1 MARKQNETTTKFK
14 VDISELKA
22 AMQEAKRQITLVNS
36 EFKATS
42 SGMDDWKS
50 STDGVSA
57 KIRSL
62 NKVLEQQENI
72 LKAEQEQLILTE
84 QEYGSNSTA
93 AENLRIKINN
103 QQATVNRTKKEIAD
117 YENQLE
123 TLRTAEENAGDS
135 AQAAGK
141 GLQDSGKE
149 AKSAGEKAE
158 GSAEGFTVLKGT
170 LSELAADVIRNLIE
184 EFKELMTETESAYN
198 KFQAQTGASTEEM
211 KAFKAE
217 MDDLYNNA
225 YGESL
230 EDIGDK
236 MAYVKQTTGEVDPS
250 NIRDLTENAIAL
262 EDTFGSDFNETIR
275 GVSNLMKHFGLD
287 AQTAFDLFA
296 KGSQNGL
303 DYTSELGDNVAEYGG
318 NFKQAGYSAQEYF
331 QLLENGTKGGAYNL
345 DKVNDSINEIKNRLG
360 DGTIGDNLDLFSD
373 KTKYAFKSWSEG
385 KGTMK
390 DVINSIVGDITK
402 CTDEQEALNMAAT
415 AFGTMGEDANLEVVK
430 SLTTLGT
437 SYNDVKGTMED
448 LKEIRYDDVGTRF
461 KELGRTLKTEMLIPM
476 AEKAIPYFEK
486 FGDYAIK
493 NTDDVI
499 RILKILGITLG
510 TVFVINKVAT
520 FANSVKSLATT
531 FGLLKVATDAETT
544 SQLALNTAFLAS
556 PTTWL
561 VAGVAALA
569 GGIALLI
576 KKDKEAMEAEYGLSD
591 AQKERIDHIDE
602 EYEAYEQMIE
612 TREKT
617 MAGIDSEYSRLQSL
631 KDELNT
637 LIDTNG
643 QVKAGYE
650 DRANFIVNELSEALG
665 IEKEEVWD
673 IIEANGKLG
682 ESIDQLIEKKKA
694 EAVLDASEG
703 DYEEAIKGRQEA
715 LTDYMAAQDDYQ
727 KALHEVNMLEYEVAY
742 NKKNGYIQAWY
753 DSQDALKVAQ
763 EALDDESDSLAKA
776 EEKYIGYQN
785 TIKNYEGLSSAIISG
800 DADKISDA
808 MIRTQN
814 SFITAENGTKQSL
827 QNQLTNLK
835 QNYTDLKKAIEEN
848 TPGVTQ
854 EMVDQAKYMVDQAQ
868 IELDKYAAGAGEAG
882 SEGASAFADGM
893 ILQNEL
899 VSGTAANTANTAK
912 AQLDSVDTYSS
923 GTSLVDKLASGIQN
937 NGAASLAAAGT
948 AGAAK
953 DQIDG
958 TDTYSSGTSLVDKLS
973 AGIQDNS
980 GVANTAGETVAGSA
994 VEGLKSKNDDAKQA
1008 GIDFLLG
1015 FSNSINDGW
1024 SIAGQAAANLATNTL
1039 KKFREGL
1046 DEHSPSKKTY
1056 EAGDFF
1062 VAGFRNAIVDK
1073 TKNAVK
1079 AIKSLAADSIGA
1091 LNSELS
1097 NDINVPEISAT
1108 ANTLKKAG
1116 SCTGATTETGAE
1128 QRTIIQNFY
1137 QTNNS
1142 PKSLSRLEIYRNT
1155 KNLLGFAGGPQG

>member
-103 QQATVNRTKKEIAD
+103 QQATVNKTKKEID
-117 YENQLE
+117 EYKE
-123 TLRTAEENAGDS
+123 TLFELRKAQSEAEES
-135 AQAAGK
+135 AKKAGK
-141 GLQDSGKE
+141 GVQ
-149 AKSAGEKAE
+149 SAGESAKDAGE
-158 GSAEGFTVLKGT
+158 SAKNGSEGFTVLKGT
-170 LSELAADVIRNLIE
+170 LAELAADVIKDLIE
-184 EFKELMTETESAYN
+184 EFKELMTETDSAYN

-211 KAFKAE
+211 KAFKEE
-217 MDDLYNNA
+217 MNGLYNDA
-225 YGESL
+225 FGDSL

-250 NIRDLTENAIAL
+250 KIRELTENAMTL
-262 EDTFGSDFNETIR
+262 EDTFGSDFRETIR
-275 GVSNLMKHFGLD
+275 GVNNLMVHFGID
-287 AQTAFDLFA
+287 AKTAFDLMA

-303 DYTSELGDNVAEYGG
+303 DYTSELGENLSEYAG
-318 NFKQAGYSAQEYF
+318 NFALAGYSATQYF
-331 QLLENGTKGGAYNL
+331 QLLENGAKGGAYNL
-345 DKVNDSINEIKNRLG
+345 DKVNDSINEIKTRLG
-360 DGTIGDNLDLFSD
+360 DDTIRDNLDLYSD
-373 KTKYAFKSWSEG
+373 KTKTLFKNWDEG
-385 KGTMK
+385 KGTLK
-390 DVINSIVGDITK
+390 DVIDSIVDDISN
-402 CTDEQEALNMAAT
+402 CTNEQQALTMAAT
-415 AFGTMGEDANLEVVK
+415 AFGTMGEDANLDVVK
-430 SLTTLGT
+430 SLTALGE
-437 SYNDVKGTMED
+437 SYDDVSGSMEE

-486 FGDYAIK
+486 FADYAI
-493 NTDDVI
+493 NNIDDVI
-499 RILKILGITLG
+499 RILKILGATLAG
-510 TVFVINKVAT
+510 VFVVNKIT
-520 FANSVKSLATT
+520 SFINSVKGLATAV
-531 FGLLKVATDAETT
+531 GLLKVATDAETAST
-544 SQLALNTAFLAS
+544 LVLNTAMLAS
-556 PTTWL
+556 PITWL
-561 VAGVAALA
+561 VAGVAALV
-569 GGIALLI
+569 GGIALLV

-591 AQKERIDHIDE
+591 AQKERIDHINE

-643 QVKAGYE
+643 QVKEGYE

-673 IIEANGKLG
+673 IIEANGELG

-694 EAVLDASEG
+694 EAVLDASKG
-703 DYEEAIKGRQEA
+703 DYEEALQNQQEA
-715 LTDYMAAQDDYQ
+715 LQDYMAAQDDYQ
-727 KALHEVNMLEYEVAY
+727 KALHEVNRLEYEVAY

-763 EALDDESDSLAKA
+763 EALDDETDSLAKA
-776 EEKYIGYQN
+776 EEKYVGYQN
-785 TIKNYEGLSSAIISG
+785 TIKNYEGLSSAIISE

-808 MIRTQN
+808 MIKTQN

-893 ILQNEL
+893 LLKNEL
-899 VSGTAANTANTAK
+899 VSGTAETTANTAK
-912 AQLDSVDTYSS
+912 AQLDNVDTYSS

-973 AGIQDNS
+973 SGIQDNS

-1079 AIKSLAADSIGA
+1079 AIKSLAADSLGA

-1155 KNLLGFAGGPQG
+1155 KNLLGFAGGPQ

>member
-57 KIRSL
+57 KINSL
-62 NKVLEQQENI
+62 NKVLEQQETI
-72 LKAEQEQLILTE
+72 LKAEKEQLALTE
-84 QEYGSNSTA
+84 KEYGENSVA

-882 SEGASAFADGM
+882 SEGASAFA
-893 ILQNEL
+893 
-899 VSGTAANTANTAK
+899 
-912 AQLDSVDTYSS
+912 
-923 GTSLVDKLASGIQN
+923 
-937 NGAASLAAAGT
+937 
-948 AGAAK
+948 
-953 DQIDG
+953 
-958 TDTYSSGTSLVDKLS
+958 

-1155 KNLLGFAGGPQG
+1155 KNLLGFAGGPQ

>member
-42 SGMDDWKS
+42 SGMDDWKN

-57 KIRSL
+57 KITSL
-62 NKVLEQQENI
+62 NKVLEQQETI
-72 LKAEQEQLILTE
+72 LKAEKEQLALTE
-84 QEYGSNSTA
+84 KEYGENSAA

-135 AQAAGK
+135 AQAAGE

-250 NIRDLTENAIAL
+250 KIRELTENAIAL

-1155 KNLLGFAGGPQG
+1155 KNLLGFAGGPQ

>member
-36 EFKATS
+36 EFKAIS

-84 QEYGSNSTA
+84 QEYGSNSAA

-230 EDIGDK
+230 EDIGNK

-250 NIRDLTENAIAL
+250 KIRELTENAIAL

-318 NFKQAGYSAQEYF
+318 NFEQAGYSAQEYF

-360 DGTIGDNLDLFSD
+360 DGTIGDNLDLFSN

-561 VAGVAALA
+561 VAGIAAVA
-569 GGIALLI
+569 GGLAYLAV
-576 KKDKEAMEAEYGLSD
+576 KEKEAIEAEYGLTEAQQANID
-591 AQKERIDHIDE
+591 AINER
-602 EYEAYEQMIE
+602 YEAYKRIE
-612 TREKT
+612 DARNESVS
-617 MAGIDSEYSRLQSL
+617 GIVSEYNHLEEL
-631 KDELNT
+631 KDELNG
-637 LIDTNG
+637 LIDVNG
-643 QVKAGYE
+643 KVKEGYE
-650 DRANFIVNELSEALG
+650 DRANFIINELSEALG
-665 IEKEEVWD
+665 VEQEDLWNEI
-673 IIEANGKLG
+673 ATYGKLG
-682 ESIDQLIEKKKA
+682 ETIDEVMEKKKA
-694 EAVLDASEG
+694 EAILSANEEAYTEAITNKVEALKEWKKNLSTYDEVKQK
-703 DYEEAIKGRQEA
+703 YEESNEAIAEHERLLAGG
-715 LTDYMAAQDDYQ
+715 DIDGAAEYYNQHKKVILANDELKESFKKS
-727 KALHEVNMLEYEVAY
+727 KAAV
-742 NKKNGYIQAWY
+742 
-753 DSQDALKVAQ
+753 
-763 EALDDESDSLAKA
+763 DESESN
-776 EEKYIGYQN
+776 YINYCN
-785 TIKNYEGLSSAIISG
+785 EVVNYENLKEATISG
-800 DADKISDA
+800 NADKISDA
-808 MIRTQN
+808 MLKTQY
-814 SFITAENGTKQSL
+814 SFITAENGTEQSL
-827 QNQLTNLK
+827 KNQLFNLE
-835 QNYTDLKKAIEEN
+835 QNYTDMKDAIEN
-848 TPGVTQ
+848 NSPGVTQ
-854 EMVDQAKYMVDQAQ
+854 EMVDQAQYMVEQAQ
-868 IELDKYAAGAGEAG
+868 LELDKYADGASEAG
-882 SEGASAFADGM
+882 GVGATAFANGM
-893 ILQNEL
+893 LMKNDL
-899 VSGTAANTANTAK
+899 VSDAAAGTADTAK
-912 AQLDSVDTYSS
+912 SQLDGADTYSS
-923 GTSLVDKLASGIQN
+923 GTSIVDKLASGIQ
-937 NGAASLAAAGT
+937 
-948 AGAAK
+948 
-953 DQIDG
+953 
-958 TDTYSSGTSLVDKLS
+958 
-973 AGIQDNS
+973 DNS
-980 GVANTAGETVAGSA
+980 AVANTAGQTVAGNAIDGISSRNGDAEKAGEDFSNGFANGIVGGITAAGDAA
-994 VEGLKSKNDDAKQA
+994 VKLAQETMKKFKSK
-1008 GIDFLLG
+1008 
-1015 FSNSINDGW
+1015 
-1024 SIAGQAAANLATNTL
+1024 
-1039 KKFREGL
+1039 EGL
-1046 DEHSPSKKTY
+1046 DEHSPSKKSY
-1056 EAGDFF
+1056 DDGDLF

-1079 AIKSLAADSIGA
+1079 AIKNLAADSLKA

-1116 SCTGATTETGAE
+1116 SCTGATTETGTE

-1155 KNLLGFAGGPQG
+1155 KNLLGFAGGPQ

>member
-84 QEYGSNSTA
+84 KEYGSNSTA

-103 QQATVNRTKKEIAD
+103 QQATVNKTKKEID
-117 YENQLE
+117 EYKE
-123 TLRTAEENAGDS
+123 TLFELRKAQSEAEES
-135 AQAAGK
+135 AKKAGK
-141 GLQDSGKE
+141 GVQ
-149 AKSAGEKAE
+149 SAGESAKDAGE
-158 GSAEGFTVLKGT
+158 SAKNGSEGFTVLKGT
-170 LSELAADVIRNLIE
+170 LAELAADVIKDLIE
-184 EFKELMTETESAYN
+184 EFKELMTETDSAYN

-211 KAFKAE
+211 KAFKEE
-217 MDDLYNNA
+217 MNGLYNDA
-225 YGESL
+225 FGDSL

-250 NIRDLTENAIAL
+250 KIRELTENAMTL
-262 EDTFGSDFNETIR
+262 EDTFGSDFRETIR
-275 GVSNLMKHFGLD
+275 GVNNLMVHFGID
-287 AQTAFDLFA
+287 AKTAFDLMA

-303 DYTSELGDNVAEYGG
+303 DYTSELGENLSEYAV
-318 NFKQAGYSAQEYF
+318 NFALAGYSATQYF
-331 QLLENGTKGGAYNL
+331 QLLENGAKGGAYNL
-345 DKVNDSINEIKNRLG
+345 DKVNDSINEIKSRLG
-360 DGTIGDNLDLFSD
+360 DDTIRENLDLYSD
-373 KTKYAFKSWSEG
+373 KTKTLFKNWDEG
-385 KGTMK
+385 KGTLK
-390 DVINSIVGDITK
+390 DVIDSIVDDISN
-402 CTDEQEALNMAAT
+402 CTNEQQALTMAAT
-415 AFGTMGEDANLEVVK
+415 AFGTMGEDANLDVVK
-430 SLTTLGT
+430 SLTALGE
-437 SYNDVKGTMED
+437 SYDDVSGSMEE

-486 FGDYAIK
+486 FADYAI
-493 NTDDVI
+493 NNIDDVI
-499 RILKILGITLG
+499 RILKILGATLAG
-510 TVFVINKVAT
+510 VFVVNKIT
-520 FANSVKSLATT
+520 SFINSVKGLATAV
-531 FGLLKVATDAETT
+531 GLLKVATDAETAST
-544 SQLALNTAFLAS
+544 LVLNTAMLAS
-556 PTTWL
+556 PITWL

-569 GGIALLI
+569 GGIALLV

-591 AQKERIDHIDE
+591 AQKERIDHINE

-673 IIEANGKLG
+673 IIEANGELG

-694 EAVLDASEG
+694 EAVLDASES
-703 DYEEAIKGRQEA
+703 DYQEAIKGRQEA
-715 LTDYMAAQDDYQ
+715 LTDYISAQEDYQ

-763 EALDDESDSLAKA
+763 EALDDETDSLAKA
-776 EEKYIGYQN
+776 EEKYVGYQN

-808 MIRTQN
+808 MIKTQN

-868 IELDKYAAGAGEAG
+868 VELDKYAAGAGEAG

-1062 VAGFRNAIVDK
+1062 VAGFRNAIADK

-1079 AIKSLAADSIGA
+1079 AIKSLAADSLGA

-1116 SCTGATTETGAE
+1116 SCTGATAETGAE

-1155 KNLLGFAGGPQG
+1155 KNLLGFAGGPQ

>member
-84 QEYGSNSTA
+84 KEYGSNSAA

-103 QQATVNRTKKEIAD
+103 QQATVNKTKKEID
-117 YENQLE
+117 EYKE
-123 TLRTAEENAGDS
+123 TLFELRKAQSEAEES
-135 AQAAGK
+135 AKKAGK
-141 GLQDSGKE
+141 GVQ
-149 AKSAGEKAE
+149 SAGESAKDAGE
-158 GSAEGFTVLKGT
+158 SAKNGSEGFTVLKGT
-170 LSELAADVIRNLIE
+170 LAELAADVIKDLIE
-184 EFKELMTETESAYN
+184 EFKELMTETDSAYN

-211 KAFKAE
+211 KAFKEE
-217 MDDLYNNA
+217 MNGLYNDA
-225 YGESL
+225 FGDSL

-250 NIRDLTENAIAL
+250 KIRELTENAMTL
-262 EDTFGSDFNETIR
+262 EDTFGSDFKETIR
-275 GVSNLMKHFGLD
+275 GVNNLMVHFGID
-287 AQTAFDLFA
+287 SKTAFDLMA

-303 DYTSELGDNVAEYGG
+303 DYTSELGENLSEYAG
-318 NFKQAGYSAQEYF
+318 NFALAGYSATQYF
-331 QLLENGTKGGAYNL
+331 QLLENGAKGGAYNL
-345 DKVNDSINEIKNRLG
+345 DKVNDSINEIKTRLG
-360 DGTIGDNLDLFSD
+360 DDTIRDNLDLYSD
-373 KTKYAFKSWSEG
+373 KTKTLFKNWDEG
-385 KGTMK
+385 KGTLK
-390 DVINSIVGDITK
+390 DVIDSIVDDISN
-402 CTDEQEALNMAAT
+402 CTNEQQALTMAAT

-430 SLTTLGT
+430 SLTALGE
-437 SYNDVKGTMED
+437 SYDDVSGSMEE

-486 FGDYAIK
+486 FADYAI
-493 NTDDVI
+493 NNIDDVI
-499 RILKILGITLG
+499 RILKILGATLAG
-510 TVFVINKVAT
+510 VFVINKIT
-520 FANSVKSLATT
+520 SFINSVKGLATAV
-531 FGLLKVATDAETT
+531 GLLKVATDAETAST
-544 SQLALNTAFLAS
+544 LVLNTAMLAS
-556 PTTWL
+556 PITWL

-569 GGIALLI
+569 GGIALLV

-591 AQKERIDHIDE
+591 AQKERIDHINE

-673 IIEANGKLG
+673 IIEANGELG

-694 EAVLDASEG
+694 EAVLDASES
-703 DYEEAIKGRQEA
+703 DYQEAIKGRQEA
-715 LTDYMAAQDDYQ
+715 LTDYISAQEDYQ

-763 EALDDESDSLAKA
+763 EALDDETDSLAKA
-776 EEKYIGYQN
+776 EEKYVGYQN

-808 MIRTQN
+808 MIKTQN

-1079 AIKSLAADSIGA
+1079 AIKSLAADSLGA

-1116 SCTGATTETGAE
+1116 SCTGATTETGTE

-1155 KNLLGFAGGPQG
+1155 KNLLGFAGGPQ

>member
-923 GTSLVDKLASGIQN
+923 GTSLVDKL
-937 NGAASLAAAGT
+937 
-948 AGAAK
+948 
-953 DQIDG
+953 
-958 TDTYSSGTSLVDKLS
+958 S

-1155 KNLLGFAGGPQG
+1155 KNLLGFAGGPQ

>member
-1 MARKQNETTTKFK
+1 MEGMQNETSRK
-14 VDISELKA
+14 
-22 AMQEAKRQITLVNS
+22 
-36 EFKATS
+36 
-42 SGMDDWKS
+42 
-50 STDGVSA
+50 
-57 KIRSL
+57 
-62 NKVLEQQENI
+62 
-72 LKAEQEQLILTE
+72 
-84 QEYGSNSTA
+84 
-93 AENLRIKINN
+93 
-103 QQATVNRTKKEIAD
+103 
-117 YENQLE
+117 
-123 TLRTAEENAGDS
+123 
-135 AQAAGK
+135 
-141 GLQDSGKE
+141 
-149 AKSAGEKAE
+149 
-158 GSAEGFTVLKGT
+158 
-170 LSELAADVIRNLIE
+170 
-184 EFKELMTETESAYN
+184 
-198 KFQAQTGASTEEM
+198 
-211 KAFKAE
+211 
-217 MDDLYNNA
+217 
-225 YGESL
+225 
-230 EDIGDK
+230 
-236 MAYVKQTTGEVDPS
+236 
-250 NIRDLTENAIAL
+250 
-262 EDTFGSDFNETIR
+262 
-275 GVSNLMKHFGLD
+275 
-287 AQTAFDLFA
+287 
-296 KGSQNGL
+296 
-303 DYTSELGDNVAEYGG
+303 
-318 NFKQAGYSAQEYF
+318 
-331 QLLENGTKGGAYNL
+331 YNL
-345 DKVNDSINEIKNRLG
+345 DKVNDSINEIKTRLG
-360 DGTIGDNLDLFSD
+360 DDTIRDNLDLYSD
-373 KTKYAFKSWSEG
+373 KTKTLFKNWDEG
-385 KGTMK
+385 KGTLK
-390 DVINSIVGDITK
+390 DVIDSIVDDISN
-402 CTDEQEALNMAAT
+402 CTNEQQALTMAAT

-430 SLTTLGT
+430 SLTALGE
-437 SYNDVKGTMED
+437 SYDDVSGSMEE

-486 FGDYAIK
+486 FADYAI
-493 NTDDVI
+493 NNIDDVI
-499 RILKILGITLG
+499 RILKILGATLAG
-510 TVFVINKVAT
+510 VFVVNKIT
-520 FANSVKSLATT
+520 SFINSVKGLATAV
-531 FGLLKVATDAETT
+531 GLLKVATDAETAST
-544 SQLALNTAFLAS
+544 LVLNTAMLAS
-556 PTTWL
+556 PITWL
-561 VAGVAALA
+561 VAGVAALV
-569 GGIALLI
+569 GGIALLV

-591 AQKERIDHIDE
+591 AQKERIDHINE

-673 IIEANGKLG
+673 IIEANGELG

-694 EAVLDASEG
+694 EAVLDASKG

-854 EMVDQAKYMVDQAQ
+854 EMVDQAQYMVDQAQ

-1039 KKFREGL
+1039 KRFREGL

-1079 AIKSLAADSIGA
+1079 AIKSLAADSLGA

-1155 KNLLGFAGGPQG
+1155 KNLLGFAGGPQ

>member
-57 KIRSL
+57 KINSL
-62 NKVLEQQENI
+62 NKVLEQQETI
-72 LKAEQEQLILTE
+72 LKAEKEQLALTE
-84 QEYGSNSTA
+84 KEYGENSVA

-994 VEGLKSKNDDAKQA
+994 VEGLKSRNDDAKQA

-1079 AIKSLAADSIGA
+1079 AIKSLAADSLGA

-1155 KNLLGFAGGPQG
+1155 KNLLGFAGGPQ

>member
-57 KIRSL
+57 KINSL
-62 NKVLEQQENI
+62 NKVLEQQETI
-72 LKAEQEQLILTE
+72 LKAEKEQLALTE
-84 QEYGSNSTA
+84 KEYGENSVA

-135 AQAAGK
+135 AQAAGE

-250 NIRDLTENAIAL
+250 KIRELTENAIAL

-499 RILKILGITLG
+499 RVLKILGITLG

-591 AQKERIDHIDE
+591 AQKERIDHINE

-673 IIEANGKLG
+673 IIEANGELG

-835 QNYTDLKKAIEEN
+835 QNYTDLKKAIEES

-912 AQLDSVDTYSS
+912 AQLDIVDTYSS

-994 VEGLKSKNDDAKQA
+994 VEGLKSRNDDAKQA

-1039 KKFREGL
+1039 KRFREGL

-1079 AIKSLAADSIGA
+1079 AIKSLAADSLGA

-1116 SCTGATTETGAE
+1116 SCTGATTETGTE

-1155 KNLLGFAGGPQG
+1155 KNLLGFAGGPQ

>member
-50 STDGVSA
+50 STDGVCA

-994 VEGLKSKNDDAKQA
+994 VEGLKSKNDDAKQV

-1155 KNLLGFAGGPQG
+1155 KNLLGFAGGPQ

>member
-50 STDGVSA
+50 SMDGVSA

-1155 KNLLGFAGGPQG
+1155 KNLLGFAGGPQ

>member
-694 EAVLDASEG
+694 EAVLDASKG

-1155 KNLLGFAGGPQG
+1155 KNLLGFAGGPQ

>member
-57 KIRSL
+57 KINSL
-62 NKVLEQQENI
+62 NKVLEQQETI
-72 LKAEQEQLILTE
+72 LKAEKEQLALTE
-84 QEYGSNSTA
+84 KEYGENSVA

-727 KALHEVNMLEYEVAY
+727 KALHDVNMLEYEVAY

-814 SFITAENGTKQSL
+814 SFITAESGTKQSL

-1155 KNLLGFAGGPQG
+1155 KNLLGFAGGPQ

>member
-42 SGMDDWKS
+42 SGMNDWKS

-84 QEYGSNSTA
+84 QEYGSNSAA

-103 QQATVNRTKKEIAD
+103 QQATVNKTKKEID
-117 YENQLE
+117 EYKE
-123 TLRTAEENAGDS
+123 TLFELRKAQSEAEES
-135 AQAAGK
+135 AKKAGK
-141 GLQDSGKE
+141 GVQ
-149 AKSAGEKAE
+149 SAGEGAKDAGE
-158 GSAEGFTVLKGT
+158 SAKNGSEGFTVLKGT
-170 LSELAADVIRNLIE
+170 LAELAADVIKDLIE
-184 EFKELMTETESAYN
+184 EFKELMTETDSAYN

-808 MIRTQN
+808 MIMTQN

-994 VEGLKSKNDDAKQA
+994 VEGLKSRNDDAKQA

-1079 AIKSLAADSIGA
+1079 AIKSLAADSLGA

-1155 KNLLGFAGGPQG
+1155 KNLLGFAGGPQ

>member
-937 NGAASLAAAGT
+937 NGAASLAAAST

-1079 AIKSLAADSIGA
+1079 AIKSLAADSLGA

-1155 KNLLGFAGGPQG
+1155 KNLLGFAGGPK

>member
-650 DRANFIVNELSEALG
+650 DRANFIVNELSETLG

-1155 KNLLGFAGGPQG
+1155 KNLLGFAGGPQ

>member
-1 MARKQNETTTKFK
+1 
-14 VDISELKA
+14 
-22 AMQEAKRQITLVNS
+22 
-36 EFKATS
+36 
-42 SGMDDWKS
+42 
-50 STDGVSA
+50 
-57 KIRSL
+57 
-62 NKVLEQQENI
+62 
-72 LKAEQEQLILTE
+72 
-84 QEYGSNSTA
+84 
-93 AENLRIKINN
+93 
-103 QQATVNRTKKEIAD
+103 
-117 YENQLE
+117 
-123 TLRTAEENAGDS
+123 
-135 AQAAGK
+135 
-141 GLQDSGKE
+141 
-149 AKSAGEKAE
+149 
-158 GSAEGFTVLKGT
+158 
-170 LSELAADVIRNLIE
+170 
-184 EFKELMTETESAYN
+184 
-198 KFQAQTGASTEEM
+198 
-211 KAFKAE
+211 
-217 MDDLYNNA
+217 
-225 YGESL
+225 
-230 EDIGDK
+230 
-236 MAYVKQTTGEVDPS
+236 
-250 NIRDLTENAIAL
+250 
-262 EDTFGSDFNETIR
+262 
-275 GVSNLMKHFGLD
+275 
-287 AQTAFDLFA
+287 
-296 KGSQNGL
+296 
-303 DYTSELGDNVAEYGG
+303 
-318 NFKQAGYSAQEYF
+318 
-331 QLLENGTKGGAYNL
+331 
-345 DKVNDSINEIKNRLG
+345 
-360 DGTIGDNLDLFSD
+360 
-373 KTKYAFKSWSEG
+373 
-385 KGTMK
+385 
-390 DVINSIVGDITK
+390 
-402 CTDEQEALNMAAT
+402 
-415 AFGTMGEDANLEVVK
+415 
-430 SLTTLGT
+430 
-437 SYNDVKGTMED
+437 
-448 LKEIRYDDVGTRF
+448 
-461 KELGRTLKTEMLIPM
+461 
-476 AEKAIPYFEK
+476 
-486 FGDYAIK
+486 
-493 NTDDVI
+493 
-499 RILKILGITLG
+499 
-510 TVFVINKVAT
+510 
-520 FANSVKSLATT
+520 
-531 FGLLKVATDAETT
+531 
-544 SQLALNTAFLAS
+544 
-556 PTTWL
+556 
-561 VAGVAALA
+561 
-569 GGIALLI
+569 
-576 KKDKEAMEAEYGLSD
+576 
-591 AQKERIDHIDE
+591 
-602 EYEAYEQMIE
+602 
-612 TREKT
+612 
-617 MAGIDSEYSRLQSL
+617 
-631 KDELNT
+631 
-637 LIDTNG
+637 
-643 QVKAGYE
+643 
-650 DRANFIVNELSEALG
+650 
-665 IEKEEVWD
+665 
-673 IIEANGKLG
+673 
-682 ESIDQLIEKKKA
+682 
-694 EAVLDASEG
+694 
-703 DYEEAIKGRQEA
+703 
-715 LTDYMAAQDDYQ
+715 
-727 KALHEVNMLEYEVAY
+727 MLEYEVAY

-973 AGIQDNS
+973 AGIQDNN

-1079 AIKSLAADSIGA
+1079 AIKNLAADSLKA

-1116 SCTGATTETGAE
+1116 SCTGATTETGTE

-1155 KNLLGFAGGPQG
+1155 KNLLGFAGGPQ

>member
-1 MARKQNETTTKFK
+1 M
-14 VDISELKA
+14 
-22 AMQEAKRQITLVNS
+22 
-36 EFKATS
+36 
-42 SGMDDWKS
+42 
-50 STDGVSA
+50 
-57 KIRSL
+57 
-62 NKVLEQQENI
+62 
-72 LKAEQEQLILTE
+72 
-84 QEYGSNSTA
+84 
-93 AENLRIKINN
+93 
-103 QQATVNRTKKEIAD
+103 
-117 YENQLE
+117 
-123 TLRTAEENAGDS
+123 
-135 AQAAGK
+135 
-141 GLQDSGKE
+141 
-149 AKSAGEKAE
+149 
-158 GSAEGFTVLKGT
+158 
-170 LSELAADVIRNLIE
+170 
-184 EFKELMTETESAYN
+184 
-198 KFQAQTGASTEEM
+198 
-211 KAFKAE
+211 
-217 MDDLYNNA
+217 
-225 YGESL
+225 
-230 EDIGDK
+230 
-236 MAYVKQTTGEVDPS
+236 
-250 NIRDLTENAIAL
+250 
-262 EDTFGSDFNETIR
+262 
-275 GVSNLMKHFGLD
+275 
-287 AQTAFDLFA
+287 
-296 KGSQNGL
+296 
-303 DYTSELGDNVAEYGG
+303 
-318 NFKQAGYSAQEYF
+318 
-331 QLLENGTKGGAYNL
+331 
-345 DKVNDSINEIKNRLG
+345 
-360 DGTIGDNLDLFSD
+360 
-373 KTKYAFKSWSEG
+373 
-385 KGTMK
+385 
-390 DVINSIVGDITK
+390 
-402 CTDEQEALNMAAT
+402 
-415 AFGTMGEDANLEVVK
+415 
-430 SLTTLGT
+430 
-437 SYNDVKGTMED
+437 
-448 LKEIRYDDVGTRF
+448 
-461 KELGRTLKTEMLIPM
+461 
-476 AEKAIPYFEK
+476 
-486 FGDYAIK
+486 
-493 NTDDVI
+493 
-499 RILKILGITLG
+499 
-510 TVFVINKVAT
+510 AT

-1155 KNLLGFAGGPQG
+1155 KNLLGFAGGPQ

>member
-57 KIRSL
+57 KITSL
-62 NKVLEQQENI
+62 NKVLEQQETI
-72 LKAEQEQLILTE
+72 LKAEKEQLALTE
-84 QEYGSNSTA
+84 KEYGENSAA

-135 AQAAGK
+135 AQAAGE

-250 NIRDLTENAIAL
+250 KIRELTENAIAL

-569 GGIALLI
+569 GGIALLV

-591 AQKERIDHIDE
+591 AQKERIDHINE

-673 IIEANGKLG
+673 IIEANGELG

-727 KALHEVNMLEYEVAY
+727 KALHEVDMLEYEVAY

-1155 KNLLGFAGGPQG
+1155 KNLLGFAGGPQ

>member
-57 KIRSL
+57 KINSL
-62 NKVLEQQENI
+62 NKVLEQQETI
-72 LKAEQEQLILTE
+72 LKAEKEQLALTE
-84 QEYGSNSTA
+84 KEYGENSVA

-1142 PKSLSRLEIYRNT
+1142 PESLSRLEIYRNT
-1155 KNLLGFAGGPQG
+1155 KNLLGFAGGPQ

>member
-1 MARKQNETTTKFK
+1 
-14 VDISELKA
+14 
-22 AMQEAKRQITLVNS
+22 
-36 EFKATS
+36 
-42 SGMDDWKS
+42 
-50 STDGVSA
+50 
-57 KIRSL
+57 
-62 NKVLEQQENI
+62 
-72 LKAEQEQLILTE
+72 
-84 QEYGSNSTA
+84 
-93 AENLRIKINN
+93 
-103 QQATVNRTKKEIAD
+103 
-117 YENQLE
+117 
-123 TLRTAEENAGDS
+123 
-135 AQAAGK
+135 
-141 GLQDSGKE
+141 
-149 AKSAGEKAE
+149 
-158 GSAEGFTVLKGT
+158 
-170 LSELAADVIRNLIE
+170 
-184 EFKELMTETESAYN
+184 
-198 KFQAQTGASTEEM
+198 
-211 KAFKAE
+211 
-217 MDDLYNNA
+217 
-225 YGESL
+225 
-230 EDIGDK
+230 
-236 MAYVKQTTGEVDPS
+236 
-250 NIRDLTENAIAL
+250 
-262 EDTFGSDFNETIR
+262 
-275 GVSNLMKHFGLD
+275 
-287 AQTAFDLFA
+287 
-296 KGSQNGL
+296 
-303 DYTSELGDNVAEYGG
+303 
-318 NFKQAGYSAQEYF
+318 
-331 QLLENGTKGGAYNL
+331 
-345 DKVNDSINEIKNRLG
+345 
-360 DGTIGDNLDLFSD
+360 
-373 KTKYAFKSWSEG
+373 
-385 KGTMK
+385 
-390 DVINSIVGDITK
+390 
-402 CTDEQEALNMAAT
+402 MAAT

-430 SLTTLGT
+430 SLTALGE
-437 SYNDVKGTMED
+437 SYDDVSGSMEE

-486 FGDYAIK
+486 FADYAI
-493 NTDDVI
+493 NNIDDVI
-499 RILKILGITLG
+499 RILKILGATLAG
-510 TVFVINKVAT
+510 VFVANKIT
-520 FANSVKSLATT
+520 SFINSVKGLATAV
-531 FGLLKVATDAETT
+531 GLLKVATDAETAST
-544 SQLALNTAFLAS
+544 LVLNTAMLAS
-556 PTTWL
+556 PITWL

-569 GGIALLI
+569 GGIALLV

-591 AQKERIDHIDE
+591 AQKERIDHINE

-673 IIEANGKLG
+673 IIEANGELG

-694 EAVLDASEG
+694 EAVLDASKG

-715 LTDYMAAQDDYQ
+715 LTDYISAQDDYQ
-727 KALHEVNMLEYEVAY
+727 KALDEVNRLEREVAY
-742 NKKNGYIQAWY
+742 NKEKGYIQAWY

-808 MIRTQN
+808 MIKTQN

-827 QNQLTNLK
+827 RNQLFNLK

-1039 KKFREGL
+1039 KRFREGL

-1079 AIKSLAADSIGA
+1079 AIKSLAADSLGA

-1155 KNLLGFAGGPQG
+1155 KNLLGFAGGPQ

>member
-57 KIRSL
+57 KINSL
-62 NKVLEQQENI
+62 NKVLEQQETI
-72 LKAEQEQLILTE
+72 LKAEKEQLALTE
-84 QEYGSNSTA
+84 KEYGENSVA

-1155 KNLLGFAGGPQG
+1155 KNLLGFAGGPQ

>member
-1 MARKQNETTTKFK
+1 
-14 VDISELKA
+14 
-22 AMQEAKRQITLVNS
+22 
-36 EFKATS
+36 
-42 SGMDDWKS
+42 
-50 STDGVSA
+50 
-57 KIRSL
+57 
-62 NKVLEQQENI
+62 
-72 LKAEQEQLILTE
+72 
-84 QEYGSNSTA
+84 
-93 AENLRIKINN
+93 
-103 QQATVNRTKKEIAD
+103 
-117 YENQLE
+117 
-123 TLRTAEENAGDS
+123 
-135 AQAAGK
+135 
-141 GLQDSGKE
+141 
-149 AKSAGEKAE
+149 
-158 GSAEGFTVLKGT
+158 
-170 LSELAADVIRNLIE
+170 
-184 EFKELMTETESAYN
+184 
-198 KFQAQTGASTEEM
+198 
-211 KAFKAE
+211 
-217 MDDLYNNA
+217 
-225 YGESL
+225 
-230 EDIGDK
+230 
-236 MAYVKQTTGEVDPS
+236 
-250 NIRDLTENAIAL
+250 
-262 EDTFGSDFNETIR
+262 
-275 GVSNLMKHFGLD
+275 
-287 AQTAFDLFA
+287 
-296 KGSQNGL
+296 
-303 DYTSELGDNVAEYGG
+303 
-318 NFKQAGYSAQEYF
+318 
-331 QLLENGTKGGAYNL
+331 
-345 DKVNDSINEIKNRLG
+345 
-360 DGTIGDNLDLFSD
+360 
-373 KTKYAFKSWSEG
+373 
-385 KGTMK
+385 
-390 DVINSIVGDITK
+390 
-402 CTDEQEALNMAAT
+402 
-415 AFGTMGEDANLEVVK
+415 
-430 SLTTLGT
+430 
-437 SYNDVKGTMED
+437 MED

-703 DYEEAIKGRQEA
+703 DYEETIKGRQEA

-1155 KNLLGFAGGPQG
+1155 KNLLGFAGGPQ

>member
-103 QQATVNRTKKEIAD
+103 QQATVNKTKKEID
-117 YENQLE
+117 EYKE
-123 TLRTAEENAGDS
+123 TLFELRKAQSGAEES
-135 AQAAGK
+135 AKKAGK
-141 GLQDSGKE
+141 GVQ
-149 AKSAGEKAE
+149 SAGESAKDAGE
-158 GSAEGFTVLKGT
+158 SAKNGSEGFTVLKGT
-170 LSELAADVIRNLIE
+170 LAELAADVIKDLIE
-184 EFKELMTETESAYN
+184 EFKELMTETDSAYN

-211 KAFKAE
+211 KAFKEE
-217 MDDLYNNA
+217 MNGLYNDA
-225 YGESL
+225 FGDSL

-250 NIRDLTENAIAL
+250 KIRELTENAMTL
-262 EDTFGSDFNETIR
+262 EDTFGSDFKETIR
-275 GVSNLMKHFGLD
+275 GVNNLMVHFGID
-287 AQTAFDLFA
+287 SKTAFDLMA

-303 DYTSELGDNVAEYGG
+303 DYTSELGENLSEYAG
-318 NFKQAGYSAQEYF
+318 NFALAGYSATQYF
-331 QLLENGTKGGAYNL
+331 QLLENGAKGGAYNL
-345 DKVNDSINEIKNRLG
+345 DKVNDSINEIKTR
-360 DGTIGDNLDLFSD
+360 IGDDTIRENLDLYSD
-373 KTKYAFKSWSEG
+373 KTKKLFKDWDEG

-390 DVINSIVGDITK
+390 DVIDSIVDDISN
-402 CTDEQEALNMAAT
+402 CTNEQQALTMAAT
-415 AFGTMGEDANLEVVK
+415 AFGTMGEDANLDVVK
-430 SLTTLGT
+430 SLTSLGE
-437 SYNDVKGTMED
+437 SYDDVAGSMEE
-448 LKEIRYDDVGTRF
+448 LKKIRYDDVGTRF

-486 FGDYAIK
+486 FADYAI
-493 NTDDVI
+493 NNIDDVI
-499 RILKILGITLG
+499 RILKILGATLAG
-510 TVFVINKVAT
+510 VFVVNKIT
-520 FANSVKSLATT
+520 SFINSVKGLATAV
-531 FGLLKVATDAETT
+531 GLLKVATDAETAST
-544 SQLALNTAFLAS
+544 LVLNTAMLAS
-556 PTTWL
+556 PITWL

-569 GGIALLI
+569 GGIALLV

-591 AQKERIDHIDE
+591 AQKERIDHINE

-617 MAGIDSEYSRLQSL
+617 MSGIDSEYSRLQSL

-673 IIEANGKLG
+673 IIEANGELG

-694 EAVLDASEG
+694 EAVLDASKG
-703 DYEEAIKGRQEA
+703 DYEEALQNQQEA
-715 LTDYMAAQDDYQ
+715 LQDYMAAQDDYQ
-727 KALHEVNMLEYEVAY
+727 KALHEVNRLEYEVAY

-763 EALDDESDSLAKA
+763 EALDDETDSLAKA
-776 EEKYIGYQN
+776 EEKYVGYQN
-785 TIKNYEGLSSAIISG
+785 TIKNYEGLSSAIISE

-808 MIRTQN
+808 MLKTQN

-1079 AIKSLAADSIGA
+1079 AIKSLAADSLRA

-1155 KNLLGFAGGPQG
+1155 KNLLGFAGGPQ

>member
-84 QEYGSNSTA
+84 QEYGSNSAA

-103 QQATVNRTKKEIAD
+103 QQATVNKTKKEID
-117 YENQLE
+117 EYKE
-123 TLRTAEENAGDS
+123 TLFELRKAQSEAEES
-135 AQAAGK
+135 AKKAGK
-141 GLQDSGKE
+141 GVQ
-149 AKSAGEKAE
+149 SAGESAKDAGE
-158 GSAEGFTVLKGT
+158 SAKNGSEGFTVLKGT
-170 LSELAADVIRNLIE
+170 LAELAADVIKDLIE
-184 EFKELMTETESAYN
+184 EFKELMTETDSAYN

-211 KAFKAE
+211 KAFKEE
-217 MDDLYNNA
+217 MNGLYNDA
-225 YGESL
+225 FGDSL
-230 EDIGDK
+230 EDIGNK

-250 NIRDLTENAIAL
+250 KIRELTENAMTL
-262 EDTFGSDFNETIR
+262 EDTFGSDFKETIR
-275 GVSNLMKHFGLD
+275 GVNNLMVHFGID
-287 AQTAFDLFA
+287 SKTAFDLMA

-303 DYTSELGDNVAEYGG
+303 DYTSELGENLSEYAG
-318 NFKQAGYSAQEYF
+318 NFALAGYSATQYF
-331 QLLENGTKGGAYNL
+331 QLLENGAKGGAYNL
-345 DKVNDSINEIKNRLG
+345 DKVNDSINEIKTRLG
-360 DGTIGDNLDLFSD
+360 DDTIRDNLDLYSD
-373 KTKYAFKSWSEG
+373 KTKTLFKNWDEG
-385 KGTMK
+385 KGTLK
-390 DVINSIVGDITK
+390 DVIDSIVDDISN
-402 CTDEQEALNMAAT
+402 CTNEQQALTMAAT

-430 SLTTLGT
+430 SLTALGE
-437 SYNDVKGTMED
+437 SYDDVSGSMEE

-486 FGDYAIK
+486 FADYAI
-493 NTDDVI
+493 NNIDDVI
-499 RILKILGITLG
+499 RILKILGATLAG
-510 TVFVINKVAT
+510 VFVVNKITT
-520 FANSVKSLATT
+520 FINSVKGLATAV
-531 FGLLKVATDAETT
+531 GLLKVATDAETAST
-544 SQLALNTAFLAS
+544 LVLNTAMLAS
-556 PTTWL
+556 PITWL

-591 AQKERIDHIDE
+591 AQKERIDHINE

-617 MAGIDSEYSRLQSL
+617 MTGIDSEYSRLQSL

-673 IIEANGKLG
+673 IIEANGELG

-923 GTSLVDKLASGIQN
+923 GTSIVDKLASGIQDN
-937 NGAASLAAAGT
+937 SAVANTAGQTVAGNAIDGISSRNGDAQKAGADFTQGFSNGIVGGMTGAGDAAASLAA
-948 AGAAK
+948 
-953 DQIDG
+953 
-958 TDTYSSGTSLVDKLS
+958 
-973 AGIQDNS
+973 
-980 GVANTAGETVAGSA
+980 
-994 VEGLKSKNDDAKQA
+994 
-1008 GIDFLLG
+1008 
-1015 FSNSINDGW
+1015 
-1024 SIAGQAAANLATNTL
+1024 NTL
-1039 KKFREGL
+1039 KRFREGL

-1079 AIKSLAADSIGA
+1079 AIKSLAADSLGA

-1155 KNLLGFAGGPQG
+1155 KNLLGFAGGPQ

>member
-499 RILKILGITLG
+499 RIMKILGITLG

-569 GGIALLI
+569 GGIALLV

-591 AQKERIDHIDE
+591 AQKERIDHINE

-673 IIEANGKLG
+673 IIEANGELG

-727 KALHEVNMLEYEVAY
+727 KALHEVDMLEYEVAY

-899 VSGTAANTANTAK
+899 VSGAAANTANTAK

-980 GVANTAGETVAGSA
+980 GVANTAGQTVAGNA

-1039 KKFREGL
+1039 KRFREGL

-1079 AIKSLAADSIGA
+1079 AIKSLAADSLGA

-1155 KNLLGFAGGPQG
+1155 KNLLGFAGGPQ